1 MNLNKLTNEMRE
13 RKVDSQLY
21 EEHLLDIQEKLQTLK
36 YATQDTY
43 RSLLATDNYI
53 EKYLPF
59 KVQ

>member
-1 MNLNKLTNEMRE
+1 MNLNKLTNEIRE

-36 YATQDTY
+36 YATQDTH